1 MDDVFLAALLYSVI
15 MSYFCIVEDTLN
27 HFPYTVKLS
36 KGILFGFEVEF
47 VGIKITNN
55 RNLPVEKIWIPSA
68 TSVPRHLFRPKYA
81 HLDIFIPL
89 LLNPNV

>member
-55 RNLPVEKIWIPSA
+55 RNPPVEKNMDTFSNLSPPSPFQA
-68 TSVPRHLFRPKYA
+68 
-81 HLDIFIPL
+81 
-89 LLNPNV
+89 